1 MNTEDRA
8 RLRNSIALHE
18 GLRLQPYLDTVNK
31 LTIGVG
37 RNVEDNPLTGAEWRS
52 LFDSGGVKVS
62 LTSQGA
68 MTVLDNDIAAAEKI
82 ASRLPVGWDTL
93 DGVRQGVLVEMTFQM
108 GYARMTAFVHTLES
122 VRLRDF
128 IAAATGMRNSL
139 WFKQVPTRANTLA
152 KRMEFGIWTQ

>member
-31 LTIGVG
+31 LTVGVG
-37 RNVEDNPLTGAEWRS
+37 RNVEDNPLTGAEWRA
-52 LFDSGGVKVS
+52 LYDTGGVKVS

-68 MTVLDNDIAAAEKI
+68 MTLLDNDIAAAEKM
-82 ASRLPVGWDTL
+82 AQRLPVGWDTL
-93 DGVRQGVLVEMTFQM
+93 DGVRQGVLVEMTFQL
-108 GYARMTAFVHTLES
+108 GYSRISAFVHTLES

-128 IAAATGMRNSL
+128 IAAANGMRNSL
-139 WFKQVPTRANTLA
+139 WFRQVPNRAKVLA
-152 KRMEFGIWTQ
+152 KRMEFGIWTE